1 MRNVKKIEGGGKGGM
16 EPKQVYEKN
25 LSYISDYDVHSSL
38 SQGIGYK
45 DMAKLFVQIAPKS
58 AGLYAANLK
67 TWNDRNTNN
76 ADTKLSAER
85 SFKKKPLPHQKKPLP
100 AKPLSPEDK
109 RKGYAYREG
118 SMTPEEAEYYSKV
131 GY

>member
-1 MRNVKKIEGGGKGGM
+1 MRNQVRIEGGGKGGW

-25 LSYISDYDVHSSL
+25 LGYISGYDVHSSL

-58 AGLYAANLK
+58 AGLYAANIK

-85 SFKKKPLPHQKKPLP
+85 SFKKKPLP

-109 RKGYAYREG
+109 RKGYAYRKG